1 MKHSD
6 WLKSLAKS
14 NQSALLQHSIGMLKY
29 DNDINS
35 SLGQS
40 LIGFNYTYGP
50 LNFYEAFPQ
59 YGLI

>member
-6 WLKSLAKS
+6 WVKSLAKS

-35 SLGQS
+35 S
-40 LIGFNYTYGP
+40 
-50 LNFYEAFPQ
+50 
-59 YGLI
+59 